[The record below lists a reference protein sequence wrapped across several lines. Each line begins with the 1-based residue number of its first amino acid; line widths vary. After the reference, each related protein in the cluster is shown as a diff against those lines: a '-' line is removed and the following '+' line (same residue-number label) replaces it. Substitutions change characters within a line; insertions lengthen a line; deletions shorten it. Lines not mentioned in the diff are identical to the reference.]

1 MTSTHFREQLH
12 VNADEKG
19 LWVVVGSLFRR
30 QIARKH
36 MDKMERQEDGR
47 GEYGQEQSRRGGT

>member
-1 MTSTHFREQLH
+1 M
-12 VNADEKG
+12 NADEKR
-19 LWVVVGSLFRR
+19 LWVVACSLFRR